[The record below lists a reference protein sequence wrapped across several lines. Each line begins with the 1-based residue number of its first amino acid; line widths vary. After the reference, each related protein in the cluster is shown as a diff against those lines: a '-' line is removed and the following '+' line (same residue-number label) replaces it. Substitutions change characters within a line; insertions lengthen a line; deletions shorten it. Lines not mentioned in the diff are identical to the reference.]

1 MEGRPRSEREVRRPW
16 PSSHRLE
23 VCSTVN
29 HADILQSVTRQ
40 CYLPVRNSRE
50 RDTGFPN
57 TKPALAFTVVLPAPL
72 RDVGKADSSC
82 PQPHCL
88 GGWWCSSLFPSLW
101 RRRDQGIDV
110 LGPQKQT
117 EPGGQGA
124 GEGLT
129 RPPPQEAIILR
140 SPPPPTQHPPIVP
153 SSASSFSSR
162 AQAPQ
167 AFYFTVT
174 AGEQQVLKAEIMYSK
189 LSFCFILN
197 WSVSLPSTQPSSR
210 REGEGQGAGRAC
222 ECRWPAS
229 WLASST
235 ITGWRGGRTSRPDI
249 TQ

>member
-1 MEGRPRSEREVRRPW
+1 MLSACEKFQGEGYRLSKHQTCFGIYCCVASPTKGCWKGWLLLSSASLPGWLMMFISLSFSLEKTWSRDRCTRSPETERAR
-16 PSSHRLE
+16 
-23 VCSTVN
+23 
-29 HADILQSVTRQ
+29 
-40 CYLPVRNSRE
+40 
-50 RDTGFPN
+50 G
-57 TKPALAFTVVLPAPL
+57 
-72 RDVGKADSSC
+72 
-82 PQPHCL
+82 
-88 GGWWCSSLFPSLW
+88 
-101 RRRDQGIDV
+101 
-110 LGPQKQT
+110 
-117 EPGGQGA
+117 PGGGGGA
-124 GEGLT
+124 DT
-129 RPPPQEAIILR
+129 SPPQEALILR

-174 AGEQQVLKAEIMYSK
+174 AGEQQVQKAEIMYSK

-210 REGEGQGAGRAC
+210 REGEGKGAGRAC